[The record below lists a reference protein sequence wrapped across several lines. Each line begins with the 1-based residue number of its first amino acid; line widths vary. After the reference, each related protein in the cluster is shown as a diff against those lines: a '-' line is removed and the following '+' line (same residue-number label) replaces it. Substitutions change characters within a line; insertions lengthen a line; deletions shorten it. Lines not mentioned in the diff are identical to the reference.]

1 MCSKLSYL
9 KSFLDESSYTV
20 ALCGSGMMEEG
31 GFIGVKKQERDY
43 EIETTY
49 GYSADEIFSS
59 AFYNTRPELFF
70 EFYKKEMLEHA
81 PRATQSSPAMASLEH
96 LGKLNCVVCSNIYDQ
111 ARLAGCKNVINLHG
125 SIYENQCP
133 RCKRNYPLEYI
144 KSAKRVPLCE
154 TCGIPVRPLV
164 NLFGEQVDSQLMTR
178 TTEEVS
184 KADLLLLL
192 GTTLESEVYRHY
204 INYFEG
210 RRLAII
216 HQSEHYKDHL
226 ADLVI
231 VDQPQNVLPE
241 LVKLYNAER

>member
-43 EIETTY
+43 EIETAY

-125 SIYENQCP
+125 SIYE
-133 RCKRNYPLEYI
+133 
-144 KSAKRVPLCE
+144 SVPAL
-154 TCGIPVRPLV
+154 
-164 NLFGEQVDSQLMTR
+164 Q
-178 TTEEVS
+178 TELS
-184 KADLLLLL
+184 P
-192 GTTLESEVYRHY
+192 G
-204 INYFEG
+204 
-210 RRLAII
+210 I
-216 HQSEHYKDHL
+216 HQVRQAGS
-226 ADLVI
+226 AV
-231 VDQPQNVLPE
+231 
-241 LVKLYNAER
+241 

>member
-43 EIETTY
+43 EIEAAY

-96 LGKLNCVVCSNIYDQ
+96 LGKLN
-111 ARLAGCKNVINLHG
+111 
-125 SIYENQCP
+125 
-133 RCKRNYPLEYI
+133 
-144 KSAKRVPLCE
+144 
-154 TCGIPVRPLV
+154 
-164 NLFGEQVDSQLMTR
+164 
-178 TTEEVS
+178 
-184 KADLLLLL
+184 
-192 GTTLESEVYRHY
+192 
-204 INYFEG
+204 
-210 RRLAII
+210 
-216 HQSEHYKDHL
+216 
-226 ADLVI
+226 
-231 VDQPQNVLPE
+231 
-241 LVKLYNAER
+241 

>member
-43 EIETTY
+43 EIETAY

-125 SIYENQCP
+125 SIYESVPALQTELSP
-133 RCKRNYPLEYI
+133 GIHQVRQAG
-144 KSAKRVPLCE
+144 SAVRDLRHP
-154 TCGIPVRPLV
+154 GPPPGQPVRRAGGQP
-164 NLFGEQVDSQLMTR
+164 
-178 TTEEVS
+178 
-184 KADLLLLL
+184 ADDP
-192 GTTLESEVYRHY
+192 
-204 INYFEG
+204 
-210 RRLAII
+210 
-216 HQSEHYKDHL
+216 DHGGGL
-226 ADLVI
+226 
-231 VDQPQNVLPE
+231 QG
-241 LVKLYNAER
+241 